1 MNKDQRRL
9 RMAQLDRNLVLF
21 SDIKNLP
28 VPAGGWIHAIRTS
41 LGMSLRQLGKK
52 LNMTPQ
58 GVKDIERRE
67 AEGALTLQ
75 RLREVAAAMHLQLV
89 YSLIPQEQSL
99 EKMIENRA
107 LALAKEIVLK
117 TAHTM
122 QLENQGID
130 QEALREAIQKRA
142 EKIKCDLPRNLWD

>member
-1 MNKDQRRL
+1 
-9 RMAQLDRNLVLF
+9 
-21 SDIKNLP
+21 
-28 VPAGGWIHAIRTS
+28 
-41 LGMSLRQLGKK
+41 MSLRQLGKK

-99 EKMIENRA
+99 DKMIENRA

-117 TAHTM
+117 TAQTM

-142 EKIKCDLPRNLWD
+142 EKIKYDLPRNLWD

>member
-1 MNKDQRRL
+1 
-9 RMAQLDRNLVLF
+9 MAQLDRNLVRF
-21 SDIKNLP
+21 SDIKNLQ

-99 EKMIENRA
+99 DKMIENRA

-117 TAHTM
+117 TAQTM